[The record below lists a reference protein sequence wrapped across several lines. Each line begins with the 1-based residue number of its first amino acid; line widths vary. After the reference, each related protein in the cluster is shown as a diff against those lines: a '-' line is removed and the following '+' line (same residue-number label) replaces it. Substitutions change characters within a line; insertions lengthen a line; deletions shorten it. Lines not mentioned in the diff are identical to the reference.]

1 MKKRLICVLLSAA
14 LLWGALSI
22 SPLSVYADDG
32 TQATTTQAELT
43 SETEGTTQPEDNL
56 PVNETRMSA
65 EGIALLKQFEGF
77 RAKPYWDVSQWSVGY
92 GTRCPEDKRALW
104 TEVGITEQE
113 AEGLLFTY
121 VNKFGAALDSFIE
134 KYNLNLNQ
142 YQYDALMLFTYNVGS
157 GWMNQSGLLRS
168 AVINGATGNDFIYPF
183 VLWCKADRVFSNGLI
198 ERRLAEANLYLNGVY
213 GRRPP
218 SDYSFVRF
226 DLNGG
231 ESDYAVQGYDVDSPV
246 EIKIIPENTY
256 TASNGAVYE
265 FAGWYTSRTGGTK
278 VEKLDS
284 SIGYGVYLYA
294 HWNKIKEGNG
304 QPDDSGTSTW
314 VDVEVTA
321 KNLNYRTGPGTD
333 AGCVVKG
340 SYPKGTQLTIVETK
354 KVGTDLWGKVA
365 NTGDP
370 GYWVSLEYTTYDS
383 VIANQNPTTTPTTTP
398 TTAPTTTPTT
408 APTTKPT
415 TAPTTKPTT
424 APTTKPTTAPT
435 TQPQTKPQTTTGSW
449 SGVIKTAGSQL
460 RVRSEAS
467 LNAKV
472 VTFLDNGTA
481 VTITERVTVDGLE
494 WGRMEKGWISLKY
507 VDFTPVVTV
516 PPTTQAQP
524 TQPKPTEPAPTVPET
539 TQPETETTE
548 PSIPDCPGYWIGTVN
563 APAVQIRRAAGN
575 YYDIVGYYRN
585 GESVELT
592 ECRTVDGQ
600 LWGRVDEG
608 WICLSGVELDGETL
622 ATETGYR
629 TVNVCSLRVRSDA
642 GLGNAIV
649 AFLGYGDKVAI
660 YEEQFVGNS
669 TWGLTDLGWVNL
681 KYLQ

>member
-1 MKKRLICVLLSAA
+1 MYKRLVCAFLSAVLLM
-14 LLWGALSI
+14 GALSFA
-22 SPLSVYADDG
+22 PLSVYAEDG
-32 TQATTTQAELT
+32 TQATNAQAELT
-43 SETEGTTQPEDNL
+43 AETVETTQPEDDL
-56 PVNETRMSA
+56 PVNETRMSDQ
-65 EGIALLKQFEGF
+65 GIALLKQFEGF

-104 TEVGITEQE
+104 TEVGITERE

-134 KYNLNLNQ
+134 KYKLNLNQ
-142 YQYDALMLFTYNVGS
+142 HQYDALMLFTYNVGS
-157 GWMNQSGLLRS
+157 GWMNQSGLLRT
-168 AVINGATGNDFIYPF
+168 AVINGAKGNDFIYPF

-246 EIKIIPENTY
+246 EIKIIPEKTY

-265 FAGWYTSRTGGTK
+265 FAGWYTSRNGGTK

-294 HWNKIKEGNG
+294 HWTKIKEGNG
-304 QPDDSGTSTW
+304 QPDNSGTATW

-321 KNLNYRTGPGTD
+321 KNLNYRNGPGTSYD
-333 AGCVVKG
+333 AKG
-340 SYPKGTQLTIVETK
+340 SYPQGTQLTIVETK

-365 NTGDP
+365 NTGTQ
-370 GYWVSLEYTTYDS
+370 GYWVSLAYTTYDS
-383 VIANQNPTTTPTTTP
+383 VIANQKPAPTPTTKP
-398 TTAPTTTPTT
+398 TTAPTTKPTT

-435 TQPQTKPQTTTGSW
+435 TQPQTKPQGTQGSW
-449 SGVIKTAGSQL
+449 KGVIKTAGSQL

-467 LNAKV
+467 LNGKV
-472 VTFLDNGTA
+472 VTFLDNGTP
-481 VTITERVTVDGLE
+481 VTITERITVEGLE

-507 VDFTPVVTV
+507 VDFTPVETV

-524 TQPKPTEPAPTVPET
+524 TQPAPTTPAPTEPET
-539 TQPETETTE
+539 TLPETEVTE
-548 PSIPDCPGYWIGTVN
+548 PSVPDGPGYWIGTVN
-563 APAVQIRRAAGN
+563 VSAVQIRRAAGN

-608 WICLSGVELDGETL
+608 WICLSGVSLDGETTDL
-622 ATETGYR
+622 ETEYR

-649 AFLGYGDKVAI
+649 AFLNFGDRVAI
-660 YEEQFVGNS
+660 LQQLEVAGS